1 MRNNK
6 KIVSSSVAL
15 FPLVSKINAK
25 MIVKIKLLKDNITQ
39 FKRNLGTDW
48 ASLKVG
54 SWANNLA

>member
-1 MRNNK
+1 MQPNSNYGR
-6 KIVSSSVAL
+6 VVT
-15 FPLVSKINAK
+15 PLGNRWADPYVNAENG
-25 MIVKIKLLKDNITQ
+25 VKLLKDNITQ